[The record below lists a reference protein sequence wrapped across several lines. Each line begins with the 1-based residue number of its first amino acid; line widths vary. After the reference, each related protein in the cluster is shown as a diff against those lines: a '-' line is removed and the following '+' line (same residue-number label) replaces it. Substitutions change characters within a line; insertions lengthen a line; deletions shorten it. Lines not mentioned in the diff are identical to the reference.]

1 MYIKTGRVKEKGGC
15 LYDGT
20 SIKLE
25 TVNNFEKKLLKH
37 GKILTLKPK
46 EETINNFFLER
57 GHSIEHLKI
66 ECQND
71 EENFEA
77 IAKEGVI
84 KLMKS
89 LKEKERFIGIWA
101 LDTLLHLD
109 RLDLYY
115 VLNKFYQVLVEKGLI
130 CLSFRSGDQDYFK
143 DGKWHTCFTEKEL
156 VDLVGFTDFD
166 ILEIENKSEYINVIL
181 KK

>member
-1 MYIKTGRVKEKGGC
+1 M
-15 LYDGT
+15 YDGT

-25 TVNNFEKKLLKH
+25 DVNEFEKKLLKH

-46 EETINNFFLER
+46 EEIINNFFLER
-57 GHSIEHLKI
+57 GHNIEHLKI
-66 ECQND
+66 DYQND
-71 EENFEA
+71 DENFDNV
-77 IAKEGVI
+77 AKESVI
-84 KLMKS
+84 KLMKT

-115 VLNKFYQVLVEKGLI
+115 VLNRFYQVLVEKGLI
-130 CLSFRSGDQDYFK
+130 YLSFRFGEQDYFK
-143 DGKWHTCFTEKEL
+143 EGKWHTCFTEKEL

-166 ILEIENKSEYINVIL
+166 ILEIQNKNEYINVIL